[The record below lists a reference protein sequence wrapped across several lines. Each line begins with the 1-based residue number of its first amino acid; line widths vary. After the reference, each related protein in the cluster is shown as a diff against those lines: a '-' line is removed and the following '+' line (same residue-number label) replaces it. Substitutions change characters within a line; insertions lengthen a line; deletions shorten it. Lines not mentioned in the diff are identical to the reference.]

1 MPVTYPIS
9 PFLSDLDPAESA
21 EGGIDPLGLYT
32 IADALAVRLVPGVRE
47 RQSHPRFLTAM
58 AVSHTVCD
66 KFIDRL
72 AADGKTEPWLVFEW
86 YLVEGMVRKADK
98 ADLVGLPG
106 SFKARQSIEDCVP
119 LSSRRYLKTPS
130 VFGFHGIYRQLARN
144 CGVETG
150 DRLGEAGFELLSRWA
165 REQGLE
171 GFAGS
176 AGGSGAAAL
185 TQLREAIHDGLETGG
200 TKRSPQWSGWDFF
213 PRHLAIR
220 AIGKQ
225 EGAYITGLLR
235 GDPAG
240 HRREVLDFLTASALR
255 RSWSDPPA
263 ERPFHEL
270 LRASASEPLR
280 ELLDAIEC
288 YERFARACQDAFDEC
303 LHEMTRARSGKVS
316 TTRLSSL
323 KPVVS
328 ARERVPGLFQEVSV
342 RLQPLDETPRFHE
355 SFSSLAESEGTE
367 DWVRRLLEHHRR
379 TQKLKPPDGKNAWFD
394 TWDDG
399 NFSIRPLYL
408 REEPA
413 RGDDSY
419 VHAYRTNPL
428 WSFARDL
435 RLVNP

>member
-1 MPVTYPIS
+1 MTFPLVPL
-9 PFLSDLDPAESA
+9 LSDLDPAESA

-58 AVSHTVCD
+58 AVSHAVCD
-66 KFIDRL
+66 NFIDEL
-72 AADGKTEPWLVFEW
+72 ATDGKTEPWLVFEW

-98 ADLVGLPG
+98 AEIVGLPG
-106 SFKARQSIEDCVP
+106 SFKARQSIEDGVP

-144 CGVETG
+144 CGIESG

-165 REQGLE
+165 KEQGLE
-171 GFAGS
+171 GFAGT
-176 AGGSGAAAL
+176 AGGSGATAQ
-185 TQLREAIHDGLETGG
+185 TQLREAVQDGLETGG

-225 EGAYITGLLR
+225 EGACITGLLK
-235 GDPAG
+235 GNAAG
-240 HRREVLDFLTASALR
+240 HRREVLEFLTDSAAR
-255 RSWSDPPA
+255 KAWSDAPA
-263 ERPFHEL
+263 ERPFHQL
-270 LRASASEPLR
+270 LRGSASDPLR
-280 ELLDAIEC
+280 VLLDAIEC

-303 LHEMTRARSGKVS
+303 LYEMTRARGGKVS
-316 TTRLSSL
+316 TKRLSSL
-323 KPVVS
+323 KPVAS
-328 ARERVPGLFQEVSV
+328 ASQRVRELFQEVSV
-342 RLQPLDETPRFHE
+342 RLQPLGETPRFHE
-355 SFSSLAESEGTE
+355 SFSSLAEREDPE
-367 DWVRRLLEHHRR
+367 DWTRLLLEHHRR
-379 TQKLKPPDGKNAWFD
+379 TQTQKPPDGKNAWFE

-399 NFSIRPLYL
+399 SFSIRPLYL
-408 REEPA
+408 REESA

-435 RLVNP
+435 RLVNR